1 MFPCLFCFPKSHINK
16 NGGKFV
22 AVSCKKSKKYCC
34 VLLPFLDLRG
44 GCPCAAPISA
54 KYKQNQRQQ
63 NQFAKTKIKTGDPQ
77 CANIISLCPSI
88 TCKLCLSNGSRLS
101 SSQDP
106 FCLGAKT
113 TICFEPWEFG
123 CCRNM
128 PQRSTKHD
136 CNLHDENSRLILCGR

>member
-101 SSQDP
+101 SCLPVRIHFVWEQKPLFVLNLGSLDVVETCHKEAQNMIAISMMKIQD
-106 FCLGAKT
+106 
-113 TICFEPWEFG
+113 
-123 CCRNM
+123 
-128 PQRSTKHD
+128 
-136 CNLHDENSRLILCGR
+136 